1 MPARQPLFAGA
12 IVAVTALIVLLGW
25 RFDVTFAKSVVPGWR
40 VIVPSTAIC
49 FLFAG
54 LALVYGS
61 ASSRPSRSRVAI
73 VSALAI
79 VGAVLPA
86 MTLFE
91 YVTGTGLGFEHWIG
105 FTFSGDPA
113 VAGRMSPLTS
123 LCLVVLCLAV
133 VAVGSPGR
141 ISTQIAEIASGA
153 TLMLSWL
160 AVLAVS
166 FDTNRLFDAPRFP
179 GMAAL
184 TILLMAVASAG
195 TLELSMHSDPAL
207 APAGRMI
214 LPAFLLASAFLV
226 PLALGGVQL
235 FAERREQINPEV
247 VTAVVAFTFATAVAA
262 VVWAYV
268 ARLTSLQLER
278 ARALALLEQ
287 RVSERTHELATSNEE
302 LRKSEDRLRDAD
314 RRKDEFLATLAHEL
328 RNPLAPIRN
337 AIAVLQAPRVA
348 EKDRHE
354 SRTMID
360 RQVGHMVRL
369 IDDLL
374 DVSRITA
381 GKLPMRKA
389 HVQLA
394 DILNLALET
403 ARPHLQQSHHH
414 LTVSLPS
421 EPVYIDGDSARL
433 AQVFANLLHNAS
445 KYTEPGGEIVL
456 TARVTTTREAR
467 PERGSLEISE
477 PSRWAEVAVRDN
489 GIGIPQ
495 EFLPR
500 LFEKFSQVAPALDR
514 SQGGLGLGLSLVHGI
529 VSLHGGQVFA
539 RSAGTGAG
547 SEFLVRLPIAPRM
560 EPLPL
565 EGVSMS
571 PHPAVSRRILV
582 VDDNEDSAESLSVLL
597 RLNGHL
603 VESAHDG
610 RHALEAAERFR
621 PDVILLDLGM
631 PGMNGYE
638 VCHKIRM
645 QPWGGDILLIA
656 QTGWG
661 QDQDRQRTKDVGF
674 DGHLTKPIDHD
685 QLEKILTDLSV
696 KVDEKP

>member
-12 IVAVTALIVLLGW
+12 IVAVAALTVLVGW
-25 RFDVTFAKSVVPGWR
+25 TFDVGFAKSVVAGWR
-40 VIVPSTAIC
+40 VMVPSTAIS

-61 ASSRPSRSRVAI
+61 ARVRQSHSRVAL

-79 VGAVLPA
+79 AGALLPA

-91 YVTGTGLGFEHWIG
+91 HVTGARLGIENWIG
-105 FTFSGDPA
+105 FTFSGDPS

-123 LCLVVLCLAV
+123 LCLVVLCVAL

-160 AVLAVS
+160 AVLSVS

-214 LPAFLLASAFLV
+214 LPAVLLASAFIV

-235 FAERREQINPEV
+235 AADRRPEINPEV

-278 ARALALLEQ
+278 ERALALLEQ

-302 LRKSEDRLRDAD
+302 LRKSEDLLRDAD

-337 AIAVLQAPRVA
+337 AIGVLRTAGVSER
-348 EKDRHE
+348 DRQE

-360 RQVGHMVRL
+360 RQVGHMARL

-389 HVQLA
+389 RVQLA
-394 DILNLALET
+394 DILSLAIET
-403 ARPHLQQSHHH
+403 ARPHLQQAHHH
-414 LTVSLPS
+414 LTVSVPA
-421 EPVYIDGDSARL
+421 EPVYLDGDSARL

-445 KYTEPGGEIVL
+445 KYTEPGGQIAII
-456 TARVTTTREAR
+456 ARVTAAGE
-467 PERGSLEISE
+467 
-477 PSRWAEVAVRDN
+477 AEVSVRDN

-539 RSAGTGAG
+539 RSAGPGAG
-547 SEFLVRLPIAPRM
+547 SEFLVRLPIAVRI

-565 EGVSMS
+565 ESASMS
-571 PHPAVSRRILV
+571 PHPIVSRRILV

-621 PDVILLDLGM
+621 PDVMLLDLGM

-638 VCHKIRM
+638 VCREIRNK
-645 QPWGGDILLIA
+645 PWGGDILLIA

-661 QDQDRQRTKDVGF
+661 QDQDRQRTRDAGF

-685 QLEKILTDLSV
+685 RLEEILTDLAV
-696 KVDEKP
+696 KTD

>member
-1 MPARQPLFAGA
+1 MPASQPLFAGA
-12 IVAVTALIVLLGW
+12 IVAAAALVVLVGW
-25 RFDVTFAKSVVPGWR
+25 TFDVTFAKSVVPGWR
-40 VIVPSTAIC
+40 VMVPSTAIS

-61 ASSRPSRSRVAI
+61 ARWRPSHARVA
-73 VSALAI
+73 VVGALAI
-79 VGAVLPA
+79 GAAALPTL
-86 MTLFE
+86 TLFE
-91 YVTGTGLGFEHWIG
+91 YVTGARLGLENWIG
-105 FTFSGDPA
+105 FTFSGDPS
-113 VAGRMSPLTS
+113 VAGRMSPLAS
-123 LCLVVLCLAV
+123 LCLVVLCVAL

-153 TLMLSWL
+153 TLMVSWL

-195 TLELSMHSDPAL
+195 TLELSMHADPAL

-214 LPAFLLASAFLV
+214 LPAGLLASAFLV

-235 FAERREQINPEV
+235 MADRNPQINPEV
-247 VTAVVAFTFATAVAA
+247 VTAVVAFTFATAAAA

-278 ARALALLEQ
+278 ERALALLEQ

-302 LRKSEDRLRDAD
+302 LRKSEDLLRDAD

-337 AIAVLQAPRVA
+337 AIAVLQTAGVS
-348 EKDRHE
+348 EKDRQE

-389 HVQLA
+389 LVQLA
-394 DILNLALET
+394 DILSLAIET
-403 ARPHLQQSHHH
+403 ARPHLQQAHHH
-414 LTVSLPS
+414 LTVSLPPH
-421 EPVYIDGDSARL
+421 PVYLDGDSARL

-445 KYTEPGGEIVL
+445 KYTEPGGEIGV
-456 TARVTTTREAR
+456 TARVTAN
-467 PERGSLEISE
+467 GDAEIS
-477 PSRWAEVAVRDN
+477 VRDN

-529 VSLHGGQVFA
+529 VALHGGQVFA
-539 RSAGTGAG
+539 RSGGPGAG
-547 SEFLVRLPIAPRM
+547 SEFLVRLPVTPVT
-560 EPLPL
+560 ESLPL
-565 EGVSMS
+565 EGAAASAYPS
-571 PHPAVSRRILV
+571 VSRRILV

-597 RLNGHL
+597 RLQGHL

-610 RHALEAAERFR
+610 HHALEAAERFR
-621 PDVILLDLGM
+621 PDVMLLDLGM

-638 VCHKIRM
+638 VCREIRK

-661 QDQDRQRTKDVGF
+661 QDQDRQRTKDAGF

-685 QLEKILTDLSV
+685 RLEEILTNLSV
-696 KVDEKP
+696 KTD

>member
-1 MPARQPLFAGA
+1 MVARQPLVAGV
-12 IVAVTALIVLLGW
+12 IVAVVAVIVLLGW
-25 RFDVTFAKSVVPGWR
+25 AFDVTFAKSVVPGWR
-40 VIVPSTAIC
+40 VMVPSTAIS
-49 FLFAG
+49 FVFAG

-61 ASSRPSRSRVAI
+61 ASGRPSHSRVAI
-73 VSALAI
+73 VRALGIA
-79 VGAVLPA
+79 GAVFPA
-86 MTLFE
+86 LTLFE
-91 YVTGTGLGFEHWIG
+91 YVTGTRLGLENWIG
-105 FTFSGDPA
+105 FTFAGDPT
-113 VAGRMSPLTS
+113 VAGRMSPLAS
-123 LCLVVLCLAV
+123 LCLVVLCVAL

-141 ISTQIAEIASGA
+141 MPTQIAEIASGA

-195 TLELSMHSDPAL
+195 TLELSMHSDRAL

-214 LPAFLLASAFLV
+214 LPAGLLASAFLV

-235 FAERREQINPEV
+235 EADRHPAINPQV

-262 VVWAYV
+262 VVWTYA
-268 ARLTSLQLER
+268 ARLTSLQAER
-278 ARALALLEQ
+278 ERALALLEQ
-287 RVSERTHELATSNEE
+287 RVSERTHELATSNKE
-302 LRKSEDRLRDAD
+302 LRKSDDRLRDAD

-337 AIAVLQAPRVA
+337 AVAVLQASGVA
-348 EKDRHE
+348 EKDRQE
-354 SRTMID
+354 SRLMID
-360 RQVGHMVRL
+360 RQVDHMVRL

-389 HVQLA
+389 RVQLA
-394 DILNLALET
+394 DILNLAIET
-403 ARPHLQQSHHH
+403 ARPHLQQAHQE
-414 LTVSLPS
+414 LTVSLPA
-421 EPVYIDGDSARL
+421 EPMHLEGDSARL

-445 KYTEPGGEIVL
+445 KYTEPGGQIAL
-456 TARVTTTREAR
+456 TARITNGMAAS
-467 PERGSLEISE
+467 PERGSPEMGE
-477 PSRWAEVAVRDN
+477 PSRWAEVSVRDN
-489 GIGIPQ
+489 GIGIPA

-529 VSLHGGQVFA
+529 VSLHGGQVLA
-539 RSAGTGAG
+539 RSGGAGAG
-547 SEFLVRLPIAPRM
+547 SEFLVRLPLVSAAESIPVA
-560 EPLPL
+560 
-565 EGVSMS
+565 GVSMS
-571 PHPAVSRRILV
+571 ANPAVSRRVLV
-582 VDDNEDSAESLSVLL
+582 VDDNEDSAESLTMLL
-597 RLNGHL
+597 RLQGHL

-610 RHALEAAERFR
+610 RHALETAERFH
-621 PDVILLDLGM
+621 PDVVLLDIGM

-638 VCHKIRM
+638 VCREIRK
-645 QPWGGDILLIA
+645 QPWGSEMLLIA

-661 QDQDRQRTKDVGF
+661 QDQDRQRTKEAGF

-685 QLEKILTDLSV
+685 RLEKILADLSV
-696 KVDEKP
+696 